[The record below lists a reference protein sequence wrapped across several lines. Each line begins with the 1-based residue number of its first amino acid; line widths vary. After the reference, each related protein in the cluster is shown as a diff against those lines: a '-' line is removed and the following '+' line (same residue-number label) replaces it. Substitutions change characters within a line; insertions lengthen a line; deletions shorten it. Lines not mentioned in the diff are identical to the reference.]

1 MMLRQMTFH
10 LAHRIEHHTNHD
22 QQTRASKK
30 LCHWKRYVPNMV
42 EETRARRGI
51 EKDYSLAKYT
61 KKFFAAC
68 DKKYSDKR

>member
-1 MMLRQMTFH
+1 
-10 LAHRIEHHTNHD
+10 
-22 QQTRASKK
+22 
-30 LCHWKRYVPNMV
+30 MV